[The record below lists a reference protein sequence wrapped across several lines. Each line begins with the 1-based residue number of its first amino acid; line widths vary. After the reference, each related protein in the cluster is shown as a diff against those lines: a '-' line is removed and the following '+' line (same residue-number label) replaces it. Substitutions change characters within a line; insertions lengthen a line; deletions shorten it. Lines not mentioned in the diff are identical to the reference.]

1 MKPQSFVLCFLI
13 LAPACGG
20 GGSGK
25 SRPEKATFQVK
36 VSETDAEGGLWDRL
50 DSDGKPD
57 IALCVE
63 SRVGKRCYPDDKL
76 YSSQCPDSFTCNFA
90 SLPIPAE
97 KFFSALPKLLPPQR
111 YCECTG
117 SLLRL
122 TQAAHPASRRYLTS
136 LRTRGA

>member
-25 SRPEKATFQVK
+25 SRPDKATFQVK

-76 YSSQCPDSFTCNFA
+76 YSSQCPDSFTCGFT

-97 KFFSALPKLLPPQR
+97 KFKVTVIDVDAINNETIGEATCDWDETCKVGLAKVTI
-111 YCECTG
+111 E
-117 SLLRL
+117 
-122 TQAAHPASRRYLTS
+122 
-136 LRTRGA
+136 